1 MVCQG
6 TPMFLIL
13 MLLAVGLSAGWI
25 AQVVFG
31 DRRRIDWTLAL
42 IIGAIGSFVGGA
54 IFSLLW
60 GDGFTIRPSGIIGSI
75 IGAIIVLAIYRAVKG
90 SGSKGTTKSTKNS
103 KGKQQ
108 GKPSGKSQG
117 KKTPAKPQGK
127 KSTQKSRK

>member
-1 MVCQG
+1 
-6 TPMFLIL
+6 MFLIL
-13 MLLAVGLSAGWI
+13 MLLAIGLAAGWF

-42 IIGAIGSFVGGA
+42 IIGAIGSFVGGS
-54 IFSLLW
+54 IFSWLW
-60 GDGFTIRPSGIIGSI
+60 GNGFNIRPSGIIGSI

-90 SGSKGTTKSTKNS
+90 SGSKGTTKPTKNS

-108 GKPSGKSQG
+108 GKPGGKPQS
-117 KKTPAKPQGK
+117 KKTPTNSQGK